1 MRGKPILAALFVLA
15 TAFVLSIPLRDT
27 GDPIAGSANPGSSPT
42 SAASPTQEATPEESE
57 SPEPDTSPTP
67 DSADAPP
74 DTAQLAGKYP
84 DECLEREAA
93 PDGEGY
99 LAIDQGQNIEISD
112 ASGGGRVEVDDTFPF
127 KWSPSGTYLAGG
139 SGALYDIDGNEV
151 GPAFPGEGPFNWAWS
166 PIADCLVVSSADQ
179 TLVIVPGGN
188 AVPLHDGPLAR
199 FAFSPSGGDL
209 AYTEVEDGRA
219 HVWVASLADGTAR
232 RLKTLPLA
240 SDRDVLLAGW
250 TPTGGHVLFWRGRTD
265 AFLKE
270 GVPLYAVSADHNV
283 LRLGTVLAHRDFVA
297 HCGDDLLGVVG
308 GGPRINANSKVVARL
323 NPGSDPVVITPGGAH
338 DVSPACSP
346 DAEFIALIRSN
357 SPNGGAEDRLTVVDQ
372 DGQVEFQPSDQSYRD
387 SYPLWGRGSAGLLF
401 IRQRLGSGDPQVW
414 HVSTESSA
422 EATGATLRGLE
433 RNPEIF
439 RDTWGHYLDWSADRP
454 SAVSVVSET

>member
-27 GDPIAGSANPGSSPT
+27 GDPIAGSANSKTSPT
-42 SAASPTQEATPEESE
+42 SAASPTQEPTPEESE
-57 SPEPDTSPTP
+57 SPGPDTSPTP
-67 DSADAPP
+67 EGPEAPP
-74 DTAQLAGKYP
+74 DTAELAGEYP
-84 DECLEREAA
+84 DECLERESA
-93 PDGEGY
+93 PDGDGF
-99 LAIDQGQNIEISD
+99 LAIDQGQGIEISD
-112 ASGGGRVEVDDTFPF
+112 TEGGGRVVVDDTFPF

-151 GPAFPGEGPFNWAWS
+151 GPPFPGEPPFNWAWS
-166 PIADCLVVSSADQ
+166 PIADCLIVSSADQ
-179 TLVIVPGGN
+179 TLVIVPGSD

-219 HVWVASLADGTAR
+219 HIWVASLADGKAR
-232 RLKTLPLA
+232 RLKTFPLA

-250 TPTGGHVLFWRGRTD
+250 APTGGHVLFWRGNTD
-265 AFLKE
+265 AFLEE
-270 GVPLYAVSADHNV
+270 GVPLYAVSADRNV
-283 LRLGTVLAHRDFVA
+283 STLGTVLAHRDFVA

-308 GGPRINANSKVVARL
+308 GGARINANSKVVARL
-323 NPGSDPVVITPGGAH
+323 APGSEPEVITPEGSH
-338 DVSPACSP
+338 DVSPTCSP

-357 SPNGGAEDRLTVVDQ
+357 DPNGQAGRRLTVVAQ

-387 SYPLWGRGSAGLLF
+387 SYPLWGRGTTGVLF
-401 IRQRLGSGDPQVW
+401 IRQRPQSGDPEVW

-422 EATGATLRGLE
+422 EPTGVTLRAVGL
-433 RNPEIF
+433 NPEVR
-439 RDTWGHYLDWSADRP
+439 RDSWGHFIDWSADRP
-454 SAVSVVSET
+454 SGVNVVSEL